1 MVDTLT
7 ALTRT
12 GAMDGKPASAAAPP
26 AAGSLGTEGAALPAF
41 ASLLLGLYPETGV
54 PAGAT
59 PAAPAGEGEEPPA
72 DGTLLPPLA
81 GAPLPVMPVPLP
93 ASAPAPAGAA
103 LGQAGAALAGESS
116 GQPLP
121 PLAWGGAPHPGAH
134 SPAAAAAPGPAEAP
148 VEALAGPPPVGGP
161 VASATRGPAD
171 APPDLLAPEPRG
183 LEARA
188 DPGPVVPVAVT
199 PTGGEGGHGRPG
211 ASAAALA
218 PQVSDPRWGEALG
231 ERLVW
236 MVRGDAQQAR
246 LRLDPPDLGPLE
258 VHIRVVED
266 EARISFA
273 APQSAV
279 REAVEAALPRLR
291 EMLAASGVNLVQVD
305 VSSQDGGHR
314 PPAEPPAAP
323 TSGLA
328 RAASPEHRLAG
339 AEGRA
344 PAALSLLDVYA

>member
-1 MVDTLT
+1 MVDTLS
-7 ALTRT
+7 AVTRT
-12 GAMDGKPASAAAPP
+12 SAMDGRPASAAAPP
-26 AAGSLGTEGAALPAF
+26 AAGSVGAEGAALPPF
-41 ASLLLGLYPETGV
+41 ASLLLGLYPESGV

-81 GAPLPVMPVPLP
+81 GAPLPVMPAPLP
-93 ASAPAPAGAA
+93 ASAPAPV
-103 LGQAGAALAGESS
+103 GAALAGESS

-121 PLAWGGAPHPGAH
+121 PLAWGGAPHPEAR
-134 SPAAAAAPGPAEAP
+134 SPAAAAAPGLAEAP
-148 VEALAGPPPVGGP
+148 VEALAAPPPAAGP
-161 VASATRGPAD
+161 AASATRGPAD

-188 DPGPVVPVAVT
+188 DPGAVVPVAVN
-199 PTGGEGGHGRPG
+199 PSGGEGVHGRPG

-236 MVRGDAQQAR
+236 MVRGDTQQAR

-291 EMLAASGVNLVQVD
+291 EMLSASGVNLVQVD
-305 VSSQDGGHR
+305 VSSQGGGHR
-314 PPAEPPAAP
+314 PPAEPPAASP
-323 TSGLA
+323 SGLA
-328 RAASPEHRLAG
+328 RAASPERRLAG
-339 AEGRA
+339 PDVLA